1 MDDIKIYLADWS
13 IEFIP
18 LMKWSLFWHVSMAH
32 MSNILVINWGA
43 SFRWSFGPLSAWGSI
58 ESTTIVSTHPSLLE
72 VIESELISNDTQ
84 CLSFKINFQAMTFVI
99 SPKISEFSSRAQKWK
114 FENSKEA
121 RLDWN
126 LRITSAFNSLL
137 VFPISMYAL
146 FSELDWYDMFSSC
159 PAAKL
164 RSG

>member
-1 MDDIKIYLADWS
+1 
-13 IEFIP
+13 
-18 LMKWSLFWHVSMAH
+18 
-32 MSNILVINWGA
+32 
-43 SFRWSFGPLSAWGSI
+43 
-58 ESTTIVSTHPSLLE
+58 
-72 VIESELISNDTQ
+72 
-84 CLSFKINFQAMTFVI
+84 MTFVI

-114 FENSKEA
+114 SENSKEA

-146 FSELDWYDMFSSC
+146 FSELEWSNMFSFC

-164 RSG
+164 RSGFDISLMSSELSELVTGNSCPENLVSVDLFPIRTLFKVWIFVLVILFMIFVWLSI

>member
-1 MDDIKIYLADWS
+1 MVPFLACESYHISHIW
-13 IEFIP
+13 
-18 LMKWSLFWHVSMAH
+18 V
-32 MSNILVINWGA
+32 ILVVT
-43 SFRWSFGPLSAWGSI
+43 
-58 ESTTIVSTHPSLLE
+58 ETV
-72 VIESELISNDTQ
+72 LISDGTQ

-114 FENSKEA
+114 SENSKEA

-146 FSELDWYDMFSSC
+146 STELEWSDMFSSC
-159 PAAKL
+159 YAAKL
-164 RSG
+164 RLGFLTVSVVR